1 MIFFGCDVFIYIVD
15 FDVTAC
21 VYMELLIC
29 YYYYYCYGFQKGLVA
44 QHQFVYGEIIKY
56 FRLIF
61 FYWLNRFEFA

>member
-21 VYMELLIC
+21 VYGATDVIIITIVTDSS
-29 YYYYYCYGFQKGLVA
+29 FDLVA